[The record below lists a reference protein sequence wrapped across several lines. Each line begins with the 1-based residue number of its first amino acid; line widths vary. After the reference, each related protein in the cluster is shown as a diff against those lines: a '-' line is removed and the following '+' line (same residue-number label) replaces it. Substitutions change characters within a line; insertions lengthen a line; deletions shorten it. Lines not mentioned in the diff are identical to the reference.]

1 MTRRPLYRFR
11 DRVLHEEYENHH
23 FPGDT
28 QQLNNGLP
36 IPGIGYG
43 TYLAPDD
50 TTGARSI
57 LDALEAGY
65 HLIDTASVYGNEK
78 TVGRAVRESGLPRE
92 EIFITSK
99 VWNTDQGYETTLNA
113 FEASLDRLQTD
124 YLDLYLIHWP
134 IPAGYEEDYRKLN
147 RETWKAMERLY
158 RDGRAKAIGVSNFLP
173 HHLEALMEHA
183 DIMPMV
189 NQLEINPT
197 YHQEEAVAFCR
208 EHHILVESW
217 GPLARGGALEEPILC
232 RIADKHKKSVAQI
245 CLRWEL
251 QRGIVPL
258 PKSVHADRIRTNLD
272 IFNFSLDGEDMALI
286 DTLDAPGHYS
296 IHPDHLSEE

>member
-1 MTRRPLYRFR
+1 MKSMKIITS
-11 DRVLHEEYENHH
+11 
-23 FPGDT
+23 PGDT
-28 QQLNNGLP
+28 QRLSNGLP

-50 TTGARSI
+50 TSGTRSI

-65 HLIDTASVYGNEK
+65 RLIDTASVYGNEK
-78 TVGRAVRESGLPRE
+78 TVGRAVRESSIPRE

-99 VWNTDQGYETTLNA
+99 VWNTDQGYESTLSA
-113 FEASLDRLQTD
+113 FDASLNRLGTD

-134 IPAGYEEDYRKLN
+134 IPAGYEKDYRELN

-158 RDGRAKAIGVSNFLP
+158 KEGQARAIGVSNFLP
-173 HHLEALMEHA
+173 RHLEALMEQA
-183 DIMPMV
+183 DTIPMV
-189 NQLEINPT
+189 NQLEINPR
-197 YHQEEAVAFCR
+197 YHQTEAVAFCR
-208 EHHILVESW
+208 EHGILVESW
-217 GPLARGGALEEPILC
+217 GPLARGGVLEEPVLR

-258 PKSVHADRIRTNLD
+258 PKSVHADRIKANLD
-272 IFNFSLDGEDMALI
+272 IFGFSLDGEDMALI

-296 IHPDHLSEE
+296 IHPDYLLEE

>member
-1 MTRRPLYRFR
+1 MKGMKNMTS
-11 DRVLHEEYENHH
+11 
-23 FPGDT
+23 PGDT
-28 QQLNNGLP
+28 HRLSNGLP
-36 IPGIGYG
+36 IPVIGYG

-50 TTGARSI
+50 ASGTRSI

-65 HLIDTASVYGNEK
+65 RLIDTASVYGNEQ
-78 TVGRAVRESGLPRE
+78 TVGRAVRESSIPRE
-92 EIFITSK
+92 EIFLTSK
-99 VWNTDQGYETTLNA
+99 VWNTDQGYETTLAA
-113 FEASLDRLQTD
+113 FDASLNRLGTD

-134 IPAGYEEDYRKLN
+134 IPAGYEKDYRELN

-158 RDGRAKAIGVSNFLP
+158 KEGQARAIGVSNFLP
-173 HHLEALMEHA
+173 RHLEALMEQA
-183 DIMPMV
+183 EIIPMV
-189 NQLEINPT
+189 NQLEINPK
-197 YHQEEAVAFCR
+197 YHQAEAVSFCR
-208 EHHILVESW
+208 EHGILVESW
-217 GPLARGGALEEPILC
+217 GPLGRGRVLQEPILC
-232 RIADKHKKSVAQI
+232 RIANKYRKSVAQI

-258 PKSVHADRIRTNLD
+258 PKSVHADRIKANLD

>member
-1 MTRRPLYRFR
+1 MKSMKIIT
-11 DRVLHEEYENHH
+11 

-28 QQLNNGLP
+28 QQLNNGLTM
-36 IPGIGYG
+36 PGIGYG

-50 TTGARSI
+50 TAGVRSI

-65 HLIDTASVYGNEK
+65 RLIDTASVYGNEK

-92 EIFITSK
+92 EIFLTSK

-158 RDGRAKAIGVSNFLP
+158 RDGRVKAIGVSNFLP

-189 NQLEINPT
+189 NQLEINPK
-197 YHQEEAVAFCR
+197 YHQEEAVDFCR

-217 GPLARGGALEEPILC
+217 GPLARGGVLEEPILC

-251 QRGIVPL
+251 QCGIVPL

-272 IFNFSLDGEDMALI
+272 IFNFSLDEGDMALI
-286 DTLDAPGHYS
+286 ETLDSPGHYS
-296 IHPDHLSEE
+296 LHPDHLSEE

>member
-1 MTRRPLYRFR
+1 MKGMKTITS
-11 DRVLHEEYENHH
+11 
-23 FPGDT
+23 PGDT
-28 QQLNNGLP
+28 QRLSNGLP
-36 IPGIGYG
+36 MPVIGYG

-50 TTGARSI
+50 TAGARSI

-65 HLIDTASVYGNEK
+65 RLIDTASVYGNEK
-78 TVGRAVRESGLPRE
+78 TVGRAVRESSVPRE

-99 VWNTDQGYETTLNA
+99 VWNTDQGYDTTLGA
-113 FEASLDRLQTD
+113 FDASLNRLGMD

-158 RDGRAKAIGVSNFLP
+158 KEGQVKAIGVSNFLP
-173 HHLEALMEHA
+173 HHLEALMEEA

-189 NQLEINPT
+189 NQLEINPR
-197 YHQEEAVAFCR
+197 YHQTETVAFCR
-208 EHHILVESW
+208 EHGILVESW
-217 GPLARGGALEEPILC
+217 GPLARGGVLEEPVLR

-258 PKSVHADRIRTNLD
+258 PKSMHADRIRANLD
-272 IFNFSLDGEDMALI
+272 VFDFSLDGEDMALI
-286 DTLDAPGHYS
+286 ETLDAPGHYS

>member
-1 MTRRPLYRFR
+1 M
-11 DRVLHEEYENHH
+11 
-23 FPGDT
+23 
-28 QQLNNGLP
+28 
-36 IPGIGYG
+36 PGIGYG

-50 TTGARSI
+50 TAGVRSI

-65 HLIDTASVYGNEK
+65 RLIDTASVYGNEK
-78 TVGRAVRESGLPRE
+78 TVGRAVRESDLPRE

-158 RDGRAKAIGVSNFLP
+158 RDGRVKAIGVSNFLP

-217 GPLARGGALEEPILC
+217 GPLARGGALEEPIL
-232 RIADKHKKSVAQI
+232 RRMADKHKKSVAQI

-251 QRGIVPL
+251 QCGIVPL

-272 IFNFSLDGEDMALI
+272 IFNFSLDEGDMALI
-286 DTLDAPGHYS
+286 ETLDSPGHYS

>member
-1 MTRRPLYRFR
+1 MKGMKTITS
-11 DRVLHEEYENHH
+11 
-23 FPGDT
+23 PGDT
-28 QQLNNGLP
+28 QRLSNGLP
-36 IPGIGYG
+36 MPVIGYG

-50 TTGARSI
+50 TAGARSI

-65 HLIDTASVYGNEK
+65 RLIDTASVYGNEK
-78 TVGRAVRESGLPRE
+78 TVGRAVRESSVPRE
-92 EIFITSK
+92 KIFITSK
-99 VWNTDQGYETTLNA
+99 VWNTDQGYDTTLGA
-113 FEASLDRLQTD
+113 FDASLNRLGMD

-158 RDGRAKAIGVSNFLP
+158 KEGQVKAIGVSNFLP
-173 HHLEALMEHA
+173 HHLEALMEEA

-189 NQLEINPT
+189 NQLEINPR
-197 YHQEEAVAFCR
+197 YHQTETVAFCR
-208 EHHILVESW
+208 EHGILVESW
-217 GPLARGGALEEPILC
+217 GPLARGGVLEEPVLR

-258 PKSVHADRIRTNLD
+258 PKSMHADRIRANLD
-272 IFNFSLDGEDMALI
+272 VFDFSLDGEDMALI
-286 DTLDAPGHYS
+286 ETLDAPGHYS
-296 IHPDHLSEE
+296 IHPDYYSEE

>member
-1 MTRRPLYRFR
+1 MKSMKIIT
-11 DRVLHEEYENHH
+11 

-36 IPGIGYG
+36 MPGIGYG

-50 TTGARSI
+50 TAGVRSI

-65 HLIDTASVYGNEK
+65 RLIDTASVYGNEK
-78 TVGRAVRESGLPRE
+78 TVGRAVRESDLPRE

-158 RDGRAKAIGVSNFLP
+158 RDGRVKAIGVSNFLP

-217 GPLARGGALEEPILC
+217 GPLARGGALEEPIL
-232 RIADKHKKSVAQI
+232 RRMADKHKKSVAQI

-251 QRGIVPL
+251 QCGIVPL

-272 IFNFSLDGEDMALI
+272 IFNFSLDEGDMALI
-286 DTLDAPGHYS
+286 ETLDSPGHYS